1 MAART
6 VRLAVALT
14 ASVTALTGCGGGSGS
29 RAPDLAA
36 LPLIKGTSVV
46 THAKQ
51 CDRGAHA
58 FCALELVVVD
68 LRFKN
73 SADLLEAEH
82 RRLRRAGWSAANG
95 DTGEQ
100 HAAESPGQKL
110 RVTYATADG
119 DLKGIDLGW
128 IQRPRTIT
136 LALSRALFDRRPTL
150 SLMLEN
156 GSR

>member
-6 VRLAVALT
+6 VRLGVALA
-14 ASVTALTGCGGGSGS
+14 ASAAALAGCGQSAAS
-29 RAPDLAA
+29 RTPDLAR
-36 LPLIKGTSVV
+36 LPLVGGTSIV
-46 THAKQ
+46 TQARQ
-51 CDRGAHA
+51 CDRGANS
-58 FCALELVVVD
+58 FCAVELVLVD
-68 LRFKN
+68 PRFRN

-82 RRLRRAGWSAANG
+82 RLLRGAGWSGANG

-128 IQRPRTIT
+128 IQRPRPIT
-136 LALSRALFDRRPTL
+136 LALSRALFDRKPAL